1 MIKKLSVYEIRDMA
15 LNSGRAVYGVQ
26 ELANLINKPKSIA
39 NVYMSRLVEKGLATR
54 LARGKITFF
63 DNDLAIASQLVEPSY
78 VSLDSALLFH
88 GISQQITKHIQC
100 VTTVNTKTFSKLGI
114 QYHKIPPDLYFGYEK
129 HAVGPTYTFVAKPGK
144 ALLDGLYLNYY
155 EEPDLDSP
163 KELVEIS
170 KIEQLLNRYSGHGS
184 KKIKKVITSLKKK

>member
-1 MIKKLSVYEIRDMA
+1 MKKLSLYEIRDTA

-26 ELANLINKPKSIA
+26 EFANLINKPKSIA
-39 NVYMSRLVEKGLATR
+39 NVYMSRLVGKGFASKLV
-54 LARGKITFF
+54 RGKITFF

-88 GISQQITKHIQC
+88 GITQQITKHIQC
-100 VTTVNTKTFSKLGI
+100 VTTVNTKTFDKLGI

-129 HAVGPTYTFVAKPGK
+129 YAVGHTYAFVAKPEK

-155 EEPDLDSP
+155 EGPDIDSL
-163 KELVEIS
+163 KDVVEMS
-170 KIEQLLNRYSGHGS
+170 RIEKLLNRYSGHGS
-184 KKIKKVITSLKKK
+184 KKIKRVITSLKKK